1 MREKTEQENNIISKK
16 TKLKL
21 KTPLTEEDI
30 SYLNAGD
37 EVLLSGIIYGARDAA
52 HKRIIGSIQNNET
65 LPFELKGSVIFYVG
79 PSPVPPGRKSGAVGP
94 TTSARMDSLI
104 EPLLKKGLKGII
116 GKGDRNDYAREL
128 LKKYR
133 CIYFI
138 TPGGISAILA
148 SKIQG
153 IKEIAYHDLGPEA
166 VFEIEVRDFPLF
178 VAYDLQGNNIF
189 ELALRRE

>member
-1 MREKTEQENNIISKK
+1 MTQF
-16 TKLKL
+16 KL
-21 KTPLTEEDI
+21 KTPLTEKNI
-30 SYLNAGD
+30 LSLKAGD
-37 EVLLSGIIYGARDAA
+37 EILLSGIIYGARDAA
-52 HKRIIGSIQNNET
+52 HKKIIKSIENNEN
-65 LPFELKGSVIFYVG
+65 LPFELNGSVIFYVG

-94 TTSARMDSLI
+94 TTSARMDNLT

-116 GKGDRNDYAREL
+116 GKGDRSRYAREL
-128 LKKYR
+128 LKRYK

-138 TPGGISAILA
+138 APGGISAILA
-148 SKIQG
+148 SKIKE

-166 VFEIEVRDFPLF
+166 LFEIEIKDFPLF